1 MEKENKWKN
10 VIEEIERLLRL
21 RTFPV
26 GVRFLED
33 EKELE
38 KIPPKKLVR
47 PPKNTF
53 ACQLTTLART
63 YGHTYNIT
71 EKSLMPVCSNI
82 LGFCDILPRVAD
94 GEFRSIAWCETK
106 EDARKYEA
114 SVPRLPLRKYS
125 NILMGPQV
133 RGLFDPDIVLFYGN
147 PAQIILAVNA
157 LQFTDYERIVSYCI
171 GESSS
176 CAETLVQSFLMKKP
190 HVSLPCF
197 GERRYGHA
205 QDDEIIVV
213 VPGTQVEKLRRNLIE
228 LFKRGVRY
236 PIAYVG
242 AGENVSARVPKI
254 YHEIQ
259 GITDDYNY
267 E

>member
-1 MEKENKWKN
+1 MENINKWKD

-21 RTFPV
+21 RTFPL

-33 EKELE
+33 EKEIE
-38 KIPPKKLVR
+38 KIPKKKLLSPR
-47 PPKNTF
+47 KNSFT
-53 ACQLTTLART
+53 CQLTTMART
-63 YGHTYNIT
+63 YGHTYSIT
-71 EKSLMPVCSNI
+71 DKSLMPVCSNI
-82 LGFCDILPRVAD
+82 LGFCEIRDKVAD
-94 GEFRSIAWCETK
+94 GTFRNIAWCKSK
-106 EDARKYEA
+106 EDAKKFEDA
-114 SVPRLPLRKYS
+114 IPRLPLRKYS

-147 PAQIILAVNA
+147 PAQIMFIVNA
-157 LQFTDYERIVSYCI
+157 LQFEDYERLISYCI

-176 CAETLVQSFLMKKP
+176 CAETLVQSFLMGKP

-205 QDDEIIVV
+205 QDDEMIIVV
-213 VPGTQVEKLRRNLIE
+213 PGGQVEKVRRNLIE

-236 PIAYVG
+236 PICYFG
-242 AGENVSARVPKI
+242 AGEEVIKGVPKI

-259 GITDDYNY
+259 GITDYD
-267 E
+267 